1 MKINGSTEASRLDV
15 PSGTS
20 SSKAGPAAGAEPA
33 GVAVSVRLS
42 EGLASLSAQ
51 DSAADFDAGRV
62 EQIKQSIREGSFQVD
77 SGVVADKLI
86 ASVNDLFGK
95 VH

>member
-1 MKINGSTEASRLDV
+1 MKINGSSEATRLDV
-15 PSGTS
+15 ASGKPST
-20 SSKAGPAAGAEPA
+20 KAGPAAGAEPA
-33 GVAVSVRLS
+33 ETAVSVRLS
-42 EGLASLSAQ
+42 GGLTSLSAQ
-51 DSAADFDAGRV
+51 DSVAEFDAGRV

-86 ASVNDLFGK
+86 ANVNDLFGK